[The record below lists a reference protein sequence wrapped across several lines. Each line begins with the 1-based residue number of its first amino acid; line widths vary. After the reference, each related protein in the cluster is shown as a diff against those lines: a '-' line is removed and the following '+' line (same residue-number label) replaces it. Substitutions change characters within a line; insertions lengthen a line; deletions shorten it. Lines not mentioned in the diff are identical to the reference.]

1 MRRRV
6 IGLILAGLGAF
17 LLVAALLARTYIPGQ
32 VVKYPLNEYLVT
44 QLVGHDVS
52 YFSATKVK
60 PITGATMVVTSTVKG
75 DGKAGTSSTAVWDS
89 FTYLYDQTNHL
100 KFSYSIRRFAFDRR
114 TAALVMCCGANVDG
128 NAGVRQSGLVGFLWP
143 MGAQKHTY
151 QVFDPAISQTR
162 PASYVGTV
170 TVGGISTYKFVEKVA
185 PTRSGQE
192 TVPRSLVGMK
202 GSSTVTL
209 PEMTTETNTFYV
221 DPVTG
226 AQLNETQVEHVA
238 LVGSSGA
245 ERLLLLNAS
254 LTNTPQSL
262 AKVVR
267 IDKKA
272 RNEITLLKVVVPLAA
287 GVAGIVLLVGG
298 ILLARPRR
306 DDQPD
311 YSGSESTEPALDPAL

>member
-17 LLVAALLARTYIPGQ
+17 LFVAALLARTYVPGK

-60 PITGATMVVTSTVKG
+60 PMTGATMMVTSTVKG
-75 DGKAGTSSTAVWDS
+75 DGKAGTSSTAVWDT
-89 FTYLYDQTNHL
+89 FTYLFDQTNHL
-100 KFSYSIRRFAFDRR
+100 KFSYNIRRFAFNRQ
-114 TAALVMCCGANVDG
+114 TAELVMCCGANVDG
-128 NAGVRQSGLVGFLWP
+128 NAGVRQTGLVGFLWP
-143 MGAQKHTY
+143 MGTQQHTY
-151 QVFDPAISQTR
+151 QIFDPAINQAR
-162 PASYVGTV
+162 PATYEGT
-170 TVGGISTYKFVEKVA
+170 TKIAGISVYKFVEKVA

-192 TVPRSLVGMK
+192 TVPRSLVGMT
-202 GSSTVTL
+202 GNDTVTL

-221 DPVTG
+221 DPLTG
-226 AQLNETQVEHVA
+226 AQLNETQNEHVA
-238 LVGSSGA
+238 LVDSTGA

-254 LTNTPQSL
+254 LSFTPQSL
-262 AKVVR
+262 AKVVH

-272 RNEITLLKVVVPLAA
+272 RNEITLLKVTVPLAA
-287 GVAGIVLLVGG
+287 GVVGIVLLVGG

-306 DDQPD
+306 DDQPH
-311 YSGSESTEPALDPAL
+311 YSGSESTEPAMDPAL

>member
-17 LLVAALLARTYIPGQ
+17 LLVAALLARTYVPGR

-60 PITGATMVVTSTVKG
+60 PITGATLVVTSTVSS
-75 DGKAGTSSTAVWDS
+75 DGKAGTSSTAVWNS
-89 FTYLYDQTNHL
+89 FTYLYDQTNSL
-100 KFSYSIRRFAFDRR
+100 EFSYSIRRFAFNRQ
-114 TAALVMCCGANVDG
+114 TAQLVMCCGANVDG
-128 NAGVRQSGLVGFLWP
+128 NAGVRQTGLVGFLWP

-151 QVFDPAISQTR
+151 QVFDPAINQTR
-162 PASYVGTV
+162 PATYVGT
-170 TVGGISTYKFVEKVA
+170 TNVGGISTYKFVEKVA

-202 GSSTVTL
+202 GNSTVTL

-238 LVGSSGA
+238 LVDSTGS

-254 LTNTPQSL
+254 LSNTPQSL

-267 IDKKA
+267 IDKNA
-272 RNEITLLKVVVPLAA
+272 RNEISLLKVVVPLAA
-287 GVAGIVLLVGG
+287 GVLGIVLLVGG

>member
-6 IGLILAGLGAF
+6 TGLILAGLGAF

-60 PITGATMVVTSTVKG
+60 PITGATMVVTSTVKS

-100 KFSYSIRRFAFDRR
+100 KFSYSIRRFAFDRQ
-114 TAALVMCCGANVDG
+114 TAQLVMCCGANVDG

-151 QVFDPAISQTR
+151 QVFDPAINQTR
-162 PASYVGTV
+162 PASYVGTA
-170 TVGGISTYKFVEKVA
+170 TVGGVSTYKFVEKVA

-226 AQLNETQVEHVA
+226 AQLNETQAEHVA
-238 LVGSSGA
+238 LVDSSGA

-254 LTNTPQSL
+254 LTNTPRSL

-272 RNEITLLKVVVPLAA
+272 RNEINLLKVVVPLAA
-287 GVAGIVLLVGG
+287 GVVGIVLLVGG